1 MTPADSPALAHE
13 PPRILIVITAQLG
26 DVLLTAPLAAAARAR
41 WPGATVDVLGFKG
54 TLALL
59 AGNPDV
65 AACIEVDR
73 RAGLRA
79 QLAQAWRLRRHYD
92 LAFVTRGGDRAH
104 VYGLVMARRRSVLV
118 PVAGPGSR
126 WKRWIAQHALP
137 VFPRRHQVL
146 EKLHL
151 LDPWGGPAGPVVVTP
166 PAGAALPDDV
176 ARALRPRVVVVQVPS
191 MWRYKRW
198 PAAHY
203 RALVEGLVADGVQV
217 LLTGSA
223 APEDR
228 AQVDAVRQGL
238 VIRDDAVLDLAGRL
252 SLAQVRTLLGRCAAY
267 VGPDTSVT
275 HLAAAVGVPIVSF
288 YGPTD
293 PCDFGP
299 WPNGHA
305 PNQPWQARAPRQ
317 QLGRIVLLQG
327 PDLPD
332 RQCVPCRAMGC
343 ENHRDS
349 ASHCLDLLDPARV
362 LDEVRRHLAAV
373 ATAPTA

>member
-1 MTPADSPALAHE
+1 MNLPSAPALAHE

-26 DVLLTAPLAAAARAR
+26 DVLLAAPLAAAARER
-41 WPGATVDVLGFKG
+41 WPGASVDVLGFKG

-59 AGNPDV
+59 EGNPDI
-65 AACIEVDR
+65 AARIEVDR
-73 RAGLRA
+73 RAGVGA
-79 QLAQAWRLRRHYD
+79 QLRQAWQLRRHYD

-126 WKRWIAQHALP
+126 WKRWIAQHTLP

-151 LDPWGGPAGPVVVTP
+151 LDPWGGPRGPVSVTP
-166 PAGAALPDDV
+166 PAGSALPEEIE
-176 ARALRPRVVVVQVPS
+176 RRLRRPCAVVQVPS

-203 RALVEGLVADGVQV
+203 QALVDGLVADGVQV
-217 LLTGSA
+217 LLTGSS

-228 AQVDAVRQGL
+228 AQVDAVRAGL
-238 VIRDDAVLDLAGRL
+238 THGGDDVLDLAGRL
-252 SLAQVRTLLGRCAAY
+252 SLPQVRTLLGRCAVY

-275 HLAAAVGVPIVSF
+275 HLAAAVGVPVVSF

-293 PCDFGP
+293 PQDFGP
-299 WPNGHA
+299 WPNGHDA
-305 PNQPWQARAPRQ
+305 AQPWAARATRQ
-317 QLGRIVLLQG
+317 QVGRIVVLQG
-327 PDLPD
+327 PDLPQ
-332 RQCVPCRAMGC
+332 RSCVPCRAMGC

-349 ASHCLDLLDPARV
+349 ASHCLDHLMPERV
-362 LDEVRRHLAAV
+362 LDEVRRQLAGL
-373 ATAPTA
+373 TAAAG

>member
-1 MTPADSPALAHE
+1 MLAHD

-41 WPGATVDVLGFKG
+41 WPGASVDVLGFKG

-59 AGNPDV
+59 EGNPDV
-65 AACIEVDR
+65 AARIEVDR
-73 RAGLRA
+73 RAGVGA
-79 QLAQAWRLRRHYD
+79 QLRQAWRLRRRYD

-118 PVAGPGSR
+118 PVAGPGHR

-151 LDPWGGPAGPVVVTP
+151 LDPWGGPAPDPVSVVP
-166 PAGAALPDDV
+166 PAGAALPEDLV
-176 ARALRPRVVVVQVPS
+176 PRLRTPNVVVQVPS

-198 PAAHY
+198 PAAHFQ
-203 RALVEGLVADGVQV
+203 ALVDGLVGDGVQV

-228 AQVDAVRQGL
+228 AQVDAVLQGL
-238 VIRDDAVLDLAGRL
+238 AHGGDAVIDLAGRL
-252 SLAQVRTLLGRCAAY
+252 SLAQVRTLLGRCDAY

-275 HLAAAVGVPIVSF
+275 HLAAAVGVPVVSF

-299 WPNGHA
+299 WPNGHG
-305 PNQPWQARAPRQ
+305 PTQPWQARGQRQ
-317 QLGRIVLLQG
+317 QVGRIVLLQG

-332 RQCVPCRAMGC
+332 RTCVPCRAMGC

-349 ASHCLDLLDPARV
+349 ASHCLDQLAPQRV
-362 LDEVRRHLAAV
+362 LDELRRALAEV
-373 ATAPTA
+373 AAAR